1 MAKHKGIFTSIS
13 RTKNGKLMLDNQALR
28 HYNKTNIN
36 GDLKMKDILQ
46 DVVAHTHALGFLSLV
61 KVSNEEGTS
70 IDSMAEDRSVI
81 LTGTTASPV
90 AEFKGTFGMPNLDK
104 LALHLKNPEY
114 KDNAKIDV
122 VEAERNGDTI
132 PTHIHFE
139 NAAGDFENDYRFMNK
154 AIIEEKLKTVKF
166 KGATWEVSVQPS
178 MASIARMKLMSAAHS
193 EEPTFNV
200 KTRDGNLVFSFGDA
214 STHAGE
220 FVFQHGIEGT
230 LAHTWSWPVAQV
242 QAILNLD
249 GDATMSISD
258 QGAMKISINSG
269 MATYDYILPAQ
280 SK

>member
-1 MAKHKGIFTSIS
+1 
-13 RTKNGKLMLDNQALR
+13 
-28 HYNKTNIN
+28 
-36 GDLKMKDILQ
+36 MKDILQ
-46 DVVAHTHALGFLSLV
+46 DIVAHTHSLGFLSLV
-61 KVSNEEGTS
+61 KVSNENSTA

-81 LTGTTASPV
+81 LSAETHTPV

-114 KDNAKIDV
+114 QKDAKVDV
-122 VEAERNGDTI
+122 IEAERNGETI

-166 KGATWEVSVQPS
+166 KGASWTVTCTPS
-178 MASIARMKLMSAAHS
+178 MASIARMKLMSAAHN

-200 KTRDGNLVFSFGDA
+200 RTTDGNLVFSFGDA

-230 LAHTWSWPVAQV
+230 LQHTWSWPVAQV
-242 QAILNLD
+242 QAVLNLD

-258 QGAMKISINSG
+258 QGAMKITVDSG
-269 MATYDYILPAQ
+269 MVKYDYILPAQ

>member
-1 MAKHKGIFTSIS
+1 
-13 RTKNGKLMLDNQALR
+13 
-28 HYNKTNIN
+28 
-36 GDLKMKDILQ
+36 
-46 DVVAHTHALGFLSLV
+46 
-61 KVSNEEGTS
+61 
-70 IDSMAEDRSVI
+70 MAEDRSVI
-81 LTGTTASPV
+81 MSASTANPV

-104 LALHLKNPEY
+104 LSLHLKNPEY

-122 VEAERNGDTI
+122 VQAERNGETI

-139 NAAGDFENDYRFMNK
+139 NAAGDFQNDYRFMNK

-166 KGATWEVSVQPS
+166 KGANWNVSFSPS
-178 MASIARMKLMSAAHS
+178 MASISRMKLMSAAHS

-200 KTRDGNLVFSFGDA
+200 KTKDGNLVFSFGDA

-220 FVFQHGIEGT
+220 FVFQHEVGGT

-242 QAILNLD
+242 QSILNLD

-258 QGAMKISINSG
+258 QGAMKISVNSG

>member
-1 MAKHKGIFTSIS
+1 
-13 RTKNGKLMLDNQALR
+13 
-28 HYNKTNIN
+28 
-36 GDLKMKDILQ
+36 MKDILQ
-46 DVVAHTHALGFLSLV
+46 DIVAHTHSLGFLSLV
-61 KVSNEEGTS
+61 KVSNENGTA

-81 LTGTTASPV
+81 LSAETHTPV
-90 AEFKGTFGMPNLDK
+90 AEFKGTFGMPNLDR

-114 KDNAKIDV
+114 QKDAKVDV
-122 VEAERNGDTI
+122 IEADRNGETI

-166 KGATWEVSVQPS
+166 KGASWTVTCQPS
-178 MASIARMKLMSAAHS
+178 MASISRMKLMSAAHN

-200 KTRDGNLVFSFGDA
+200 RTTDGNLVFSFGDA

-220 FVFQHGIEGT
+220 FVFQHGVEGT
-230 LAHTWSWPVAQV
+230 LSHTWSWPVAQV
-242 QAILNLD
+242 QAILGLD

-258 QGAMKISINSG
+258 QGAMMISVDSG
-269 MATYDYILPAQ
+269 MVKYDYILPAQ

>member
-1 MAKHKGIFTSIS
+1 
-13 RTKNGKLMLDNQALR
+13 
-28 HYNKTNIN
+28 
-36 GDLKMKDILQ
+36 MKDILQ
-46 DVVAHTHALGFLSLV
+46 DVVAHTHALGFLALV
-61 KVSNEEGTS
+61 KVTS
-70 IDSMAEDRSVI
+70 DSTTTTVEAMAEDRSVI
-81 LTGTTASPV
+81 LSATTHAPV

-104 LALHLKNPEY
+104 LNLHLKNPEY
-114 KDNAKIDV
+114 KDNAKLEV
-122 VEAERNGDTI
+122 VEAERNGETI

-166 KGATWEVSVQPS
+166 KGASWTVTCTPS

-200 KTRDGNLVFSFGDA
+200 RTTDGNLVFSFGDA

-220 FVFQHGIEGT
+220 FVFQHGVEGT
-230 LAHTWSWPVAQV
+230 LSHTWSWPVAQV

-258 QGAMKISINSG
+258 QGAMMISVDSG
-269 MATYDYILPAQ
+269 MVKYDYILPAQ